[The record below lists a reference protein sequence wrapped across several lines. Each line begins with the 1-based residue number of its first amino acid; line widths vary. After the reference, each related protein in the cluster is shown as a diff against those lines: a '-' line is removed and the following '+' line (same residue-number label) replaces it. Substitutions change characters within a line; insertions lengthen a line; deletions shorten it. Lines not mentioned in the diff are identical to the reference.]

1 MVELDPSE
9 PFTVARGQTEGL
21 VYLLKCNPDLEYV
34 QFLDGDYELVDEWL
48 DKGQNTLE
56 TRPDHSCC
64 LRKDPG
70 TFSRTLYLSQTMRSG
85 VEYIYKNWGNT
96 NLWRNRDHADC
107 SLPASWRIKSYSQ
120 RK

>member
-34 QFLDGDYELVDEWL
+34 QFLDGDCELVDEWL

-70 TFSRTLYLSQTMRSG
+70 TFSRTLYLSKTMRSG
-85 VEYIYKNWGNT
+85 VEYTYKNWGNK
-96 NLWRNRDHADC
+96 NLCRNRDHADC
-107 SLPASWRIKSYSQ
+107 SLLAS
-120 RK
+120 